1 MRACLHGGL
10 EPESQSNRFAESSKQ
25 EGKQHGNNEKRCRF
39 TTSSLS
45 QAGLA
50 PADRQV
56 GVGISLKRARTVGS
70 RRLRIDELGQAIG
83 CLCED
88 GYTVLL

>member
-10 EPESQSNRFAESSKQ
+10 EPESQSKWFAESSSKQ
-25 EGKQHGNNEKRCRF
+25 EGRQHGNNEKRCRF

-45 QAGLA
+45 QAGRA

-70 RRLRIDELGQAIG
+70 RRLRIDELGRAG
-83 CLCED
+83 PSKWMS
-88 GYTVLL
+88 V